1 MAKFP
6 NNLQAKSFNSSQIQH
21 GAPGTFQFTE
31 YPKDRLLLDSNYETY
46 DKDTFCTNYK
56 IIYQDNEN
64 GITECL
70 CLGHD
75 FEENDIDI
83 FNLGVPPPPPSSND
97 LEIEVPDINNGEE
110 KTESVAVLESKCE
123 SKCETKDES
132 EYEDVKDDSLLGFQ
146 FMRQSRGTA
155 LATKNNKNQIF
166 QYEKKFGILD
176 SFDNGTYKIKIHKH
190 KNTGDTKYIVK
201 KYGNSIRFE
210 VSKDQMGQQE
220 DDVLDAEFDT
230 EDDSFVDNSSEEII
244 LPSEFTLGSK
254 WIIHGLV
261 SQEGQKLNGHICT
274 VENCAENRV
283 YRNIIRTG
291 TDISDTLHD
300 GAIKVTIDSSI
311 TGNGNPNKAIRI
323 RPENFKRINNS
334 STPSST
340 TSLSKTTQSSRK
352 QNKCIQGILLG
363 KPSKTTEDIEK
374 EKNREE
380 KNIKE
385 VNETKA
391 KQFWLPRTWKQ
402 FHLQASKILGKNVG
416 YAIQAK
422 NKLTPEI
429 NLHSGLRLTESS
441 YEDNV
446 IQILTGDVI
455 VCK

>member
-123 SKCETKDES
+123 SKCETEDES
-132 EYEDVKDDSLLGFQ
+132 LYEHVKDDSLLGSQ

-176 SFDNGTYKIKIHKH
+176 SFDNGTYKIKQHKH

-220 DDVLDAEFDT
+220 DDVLDNTLTTSNKSMKRKTQMADGLKHYLEKNRNQFVVTYDDHNIATSEFDS
-230 EDDSFVDNSSEEII
+230 EDDGSDDNSSKEII
-244 LPSEFTLGSK
+244 EQSAFAIGSK

-261 SQEGQKLNGHICT
+261 SKEGQKLNGHICT
-274 VENCAENRV
+274 VENCVENRSM
-283 YRNIIRTG
+283 I
-291 TDISDTLHD
+291 
-300 GAIKVTIDSSI
+300 
-311 TGNGNPNKAIRI
+311 
-323 RPENFKRINNS
+323 
-334 STPSST
+334 
-340 TSLSKTTQSSRK
+340 
-352 QNKCIQGILLG
+352 
-363 KPSKTTEDIEK
+363 
-374 EKNREE
+374 
-380 KNIKE
+380 
-385 VNETKA
+385 
-391 KQFWLPRTWKQ
+391 
-402 FHLQASKILGKNVG
+402 
-416 YAIQAK
+416 
-422 NKLTPEI
+422 
-429 NLHSGLRLTESS
+429 
-441 YEDNV
+441 EDND
-446 IQILTGDVI
+446 LCGNRDP
-455 VCK
+455 

>member
-21 GAPGTFQFTE
+21 GAPLTFQFTE

-75 FEENDIDI
+75 FEETKN
-83 FNLGVPPPPPSSND
+83 
-97 LEIEVPDINNGEE
+97 E
-110 KTESVAVLESKCE
+110 ESKCE

-132 EYEDVKDDSLLGFQ
+132 EDESLYEHVKDDSLLGFQ

-155 LATKNNKNQIF
+155 LTTKNNKNQIF

-176 SFDNGTYKIKIHKH
+176 SFDNGTYKIKKHKH
-190 KNTGDTKYIVK
+190 KNNTGDTKYIVK

-210 VSKDQMGQQE
+210 VSKDQMDQQKDGE
-220 DDVLDAEFDT
+220 LDTEIDT
-230 EDDSFVDNSSEEII
+230 EDDSSVDNSSSNEII
-244 LPSEFTLGSK
+244 EQTEFTIGSK

-283 YRNIIRTG
+283 YRNIIKTG

-311 TGNGNPNKAIRI
+311 TGN
-323 RPENFKRINNS
+323 E
-334 STPSST
+334 
-340 TSLSKTTQSSRK
+340 
-352 QNKCIQGILLG
+352 
-363 KPSKTTEDIEK
+363 
-374 EKNREE
+374 
-380 KNIKE
+380 
-385 VNETKA
+385 
-391 KQFWLPRTWKQ
+391 
-402 FHLQASKILGKNVG
+402 
-416 YAIQAK
+416 
-422 NKLTPEI
+422 
-429 NLHSGLRLTESS
+429 
-441 YEDNV
+441 
-446 IQILTGDVI
+446 
-455 VCK
+455 